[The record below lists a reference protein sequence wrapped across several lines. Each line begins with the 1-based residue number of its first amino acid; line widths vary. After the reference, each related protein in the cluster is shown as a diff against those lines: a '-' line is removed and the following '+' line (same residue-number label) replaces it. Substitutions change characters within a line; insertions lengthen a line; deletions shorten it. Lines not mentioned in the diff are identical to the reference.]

1 MRQIPAR
8 ADFARLEEQMR
19 CVDVAIVGG
28 GLAGSTAAAM
38 LGRAGFSAVLIDLHQ
53 TYPADFRSEK
63 IVDSQIP
70 LLHRTGLGDAVL
82 SAATADEAVTI
93 ARFGGV
99 VETRRHSQYNILYD
113 RLVNAVRSAIP
124 LGTEFIHAKVTSIDL
139 GADRQRLVLSSGSEI
154 FARLVI
160 LANGLNTGL
169 RQNLSMRAEILSKCH
184 SISAGFN
191 VTPIDRSDFD
201 FRSLTYYSE
210 RPASRI
216 AYLTLFLIQ
225 STMRANLFFYRD
237 MQDPWLRQLHEAPV
251 ETLFTALPNLRS
263 LTGNIEVT
271 GAVKIRPVDL
281 YLTENYRQAG
291 IVLVGDAFSTSCP
304 AAGTGVHK
312 VFTDVE
318 RLCHLYVPRWLATP
332 GMGRDKISA
341 FYEDPIKTACDQQSL
356 ARAFYMRSLSID
368 PRLAWRTRRLS
379 RYAAQRSIALL
390 RRTARQWSPLNAP
403 GNTLRFARPADG
415 HSS

>member
-1 MRQIPAR
+1 
-8 ADFARLEEQMR
+8 MR

-28 GLAGSTAAAM
+28 GLSGSTAAAM

-53 TYPADFRSEK
+53 TYPVDFRSEK

-70 LLHRTGLGDAVL
+70 ILHSTGLADAVL
-82 SAATADEAVTI
+82 SVATADEGVTI
-93 ARFGGV
+93 ARFGRV
-99 VETRRHSQYNILYD
+99 VETRRHGQYNILYD
-113 RLVNAVRSAIP
+113 TLVNAVRGAIP
-124 LGTEFIHAKVTSIDL
+124 PDIEFIHAKVTSIALSD
-139 GADRQRLVLSSGSEI
+139 DRQRLVLSNDSEI
-154 FARLVI
+154 SARLVI

-169 RQNLSMRAEILSKCH
+169 RQNLGMKAATLSKCH

-191 VTPIDRSDFD
+191 VVPVDRSSFG

-216 AYLTLFLIQ
+216 AYLTLFLID

-237 MQDPWLRQLHEAPV
+237 MQDPWLCRLRDAPV
-251 ETLFTALPNLRS
+251 ETLFSALPNLRG
-263 LTGNIEVT
+263 LTGNIEVPD
-271 GAVKIRPVDL
+271 AVKIRPVDL

-304 AAGTGVHK
+304 AAGTGVNK

-318 RLCHLYVPRWLATP
+318 RLCHLYIPRWLATP
-332 GMGRDKISA
+332 GMSEDKISA
-341 FYEDPIKTACDQQSL
+341 FYEDPIKTSCDEQSL
-356 ARAFYMRSLSID
+356 AKAFYLRSLSID
-368 PRLAWRTRRLS
+368 PRLSWRTRRLI
-379 RYAAQRSIALL
+379 RYVAQRAFALL
-390 RRTARQWSPLNAP
+390 RRTARQWSPHRPVDDMLWP
-403 GNTLRFARPADG
+403 ARPAET